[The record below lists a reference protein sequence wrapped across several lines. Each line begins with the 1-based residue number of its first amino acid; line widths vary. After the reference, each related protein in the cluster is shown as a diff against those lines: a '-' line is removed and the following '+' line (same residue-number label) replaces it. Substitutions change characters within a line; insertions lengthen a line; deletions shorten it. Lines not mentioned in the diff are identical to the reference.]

1 MGRIDKVLLLNIIY
15 IISNLNSTFFV
26 IMYRFFSPCFLLDL
40 HFLPYKVTI
49 AIIFQEGLVGN
60 TKEKPVI
67 CFDALGAIIPIRD
80 SAIHP
85 TESV

>member
-1 MGRIDKVLLLNIIY
+1 MGRIDKVLLLNIIF

-26 IMYRFFSPCFLLDL
+26 IMYCFSPYFFLNI